1 MRSLGTTVLFQD
13 ADSAA
18 VRAALQGESGF
29 VSDTSYLGEEVYT
42 AYQPLAS
49 EVFDWVILAERERTE
64 VDAPVSDYVRGNV
77 LLTTVIVVALTFF
90 AVAWASSFV
99 NPLRAISAALQR
111 IRDGGHDTEVPSRGA
126 REFRVLS
133 AHLNARVENL
143 SSRKQAVADALA
155 MKTSVLVALLP
166 PAVAD
171 AVVGGDRRLVE
182 TVPHAS
188 VVVLVVDGLDQL
200 FRTRD
205 PEENRDLMHSI
216 VDMADEIAAVN
227 GLERIKVMGDT
238 YHAVCGVDTPYL
250 DHAPRAARFAA
261 DVRAEVRRFALERGL
276 DLDISG
282 GVDTGPVTV
291 GLIGNARLIYDLW
304 GETAEQAAI
313 LAGRAAPGEVL
324 VTEETRDRLPE
335 GSSLAAAGSGDIAA
349 WVVAESAG
357 DSGVTT

>member
-1 MRSLGTTVLFQD
+1 M
-13 ADSAA
+13 
-18 VRAALQGESGF
+18 
-29 VSDTSYLGEEVYT
+29 
-42 AYQPLAS
+42 
-49 EVFDWVILAERERTE
+49 
-64 VDAPVSDYVRGNV
+64 
-77 LLTTVIVVALTFF
+77 
-90 AVAWASSFV
+90 
-99 NPLRAISAALQR
+99 
-111 IRDGGHDTEVPSRGA
+111 
-126 REFRVLS
+126 
-133 AHLNARVENL
+133 VENL
-143 SSRKQAVADALA
+143 SSRKQAVADALG

-166 PAVAD
+166 PSVAD

-205 PEENRDLMHSI
+205 PEENRDVMHSI

-335 GSSLAAAGSGDIAA
+335 GSGLAAAGSGDIAA

-357 DSGVTT
+357 DSGAAT